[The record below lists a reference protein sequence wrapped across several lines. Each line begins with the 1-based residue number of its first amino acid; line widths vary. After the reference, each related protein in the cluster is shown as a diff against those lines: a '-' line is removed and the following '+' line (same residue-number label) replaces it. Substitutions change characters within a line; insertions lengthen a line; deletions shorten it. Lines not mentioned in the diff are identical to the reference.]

1 MQDEIDFDLLTGFLV
16 FWGVIF
22 ALSTTLVALFKH
34 ETDETYES
42 NEPHFGL
49 IETYKILLKVLRLPA
64 VRSMAMILLTIKVQS
79 TNISS
84 RFDSFFLLIS

>member
-1 MQDEIDFDLLTGFLV
+1 MKCFHFEIPHLKKQACILFEGFLV

-34 ETDETYES
+34 ETDETYDL

-49 IETYKILLKVLRLPA
+49 IETYKILIKVLRLPS
-64 VRSMAMILLTIKVQS
+64 VRSAAMVLLTVKV
-79 TNISS
+79 
-84 RFDSFFLLIS
+84 